1 VITRIDDFCVISGNI
16 KIGKYVHIAPHC
28 LVAGG
33 EEGVEFGDFSGLAYY
48 VQVFTQ
54 SDDYSGKTL
63 TNPTV
68 PTEFKNEY
76 KAKIS
81 IGKHVII
88 GAGSVV
94 FPGVILEEGC
104 SVGALSLVR
113 KSTTPWGIYVGNPAK
128 RIKERSKELLEL
140 ENKLLTKDAT

>member
-1 VITRIDDFCVISGNI
+1 
-16 KIGKYVHIAPHC
+16 
-28 LVAGG
+28 VAGG